1 MIGWPPEMANQQR
14 PAQYEKTNH
23 FDFKGNLWK
32 NNALHT
38 EQELKE
44 ENISDNCSMQCPAGP
59 FATHPAWPR
68 P

>member
-44 ENISDNCSMQCPAGP
+44 ENISDKWVVTPSYLYHIISCYES
-59 FATHPAWPR
+59 F
-68 P
+68 